1 MKFMQHTLKEYDLYG
16 ELIEIEV
23 TESIMIKKE
32 DSINAQLQALREI
45 GIEVS
50 IDDFGT
56 GYSSLSYLSKLSVDR
71 LKIDQS
77 FISHSQENR
86 EIISTIVSMAT
97 NLKLKVI
104 AEGVET
110 ASQIDLLKSLGCQE
124 VQGYF
129 YSPPLPSNE
138 YENMMTK
145 ELQEN

>member
-1 MKFMQHTLKEYDLYG
+1 M
-16 ELIEIEV
+16 
-23 TESIMIKKE
+23 
-32 DSINAQLQALREI
+32 
-45 GIEVS
+45 
-50 IDDFGT
+50 
-56 GYSSLSYLSKLSVDR
+56 
-71 LKIDQS
+71 
-77 FISHSQENR
+77 SHSQENR

-138 YENMMTK
+138 YETMMNR
-145 ELQEN
+145 EPQET